1 MRMIVILI
9 TTLAIVLQ
17 LTAVTQA
24 VKQEDHFQGI
34 EWQKLP
40 FEYINE
46 DKTVLGTWNE
56 KEYVIRIQISSLEL
70 DMKLVFP
77 KSSKDFNG
85 PPFGNDPPNLGK
97 ILKCKELPEYP
108 VNMTCSKYQVYKQK
122 EPGFI
127 TQVVT
132 MTVKNAWSP
141 MLTTMVKAWKTCF
154 NGIGTMVNKTWN
166 GLKRIAD
173 LDGEMLKGIV
183 NWFGIIWKGLMDC
196 IGKIWNGLR
205 GLAEWI
211 FITVMWADE
220 CVYKGSLWAV
230 EWYWDSTEWLT
241 ELAWNGMEWVRDQTD
256 WLAGVAKENASWL
269 AKKAWIGLK
278 RWAEWAW
285 GEAKRLADWL
295 WTEIKRNCKPFE
307 PGFECALETV
317 EFLIKF
323 YKEFVHEHLLKIQVK
338 IIISSWRETGY
349 TILAVLVMNCVAV
362 AVYKLI

>member
-1 MRMIVILI
+1 M
-9 TTLAIVLQ
+9 
-17 LTAVTQA
+17 
-24 VKQEDHFQGI
+24 
-34 EWQKLP
+34 
-40 FEYINE
+40 
-46 DKTVLGTWNE
+46 
-56 KEYVIRIQISSLEL
+56 
-70 DMKLVFP
+70 
-77 KSSKDFNG
+77 
-85 PPFGNDPPNLGK
+85 
-97 ILKCKELPEYP
+97 
-108 VNMTCSKYQVYKQK
+108 
-122 EPGFI
+122 
-127 TQVVT
+127 
-132 MTVKNAWSP
+132 VKNAWSP

-173 LDGEMLKGIV
+173 LAGEMLKGIV

-241 ELAWNGMEWVRDQTD
+241 ELAWNGMEWVRDQTE

-269 AKKAWIGLK
+269 AEKSWIGLK

-295 WTEIKRNCKPFE
+295 WTEIKRNCSPFE
-307 PGFECALETV
+307 PGFEYALETV
-317 EFLIKF
+317 EVLFKF

-349 TILAVLVMNCVAV
+349 TILAVLVMNCVVV
-362 AVYKLI
+362 AVYKLISGPVKLMWRRWQAYKKWKEAEEASWRLPPRRQSQSNKRVWENPKKKKL